1 MTYFLYSG
9 RITYCIPVIF
19 IFMFACSKKD
29 LPNTSSAEVFPVT
42 NPLVADTSYTVEYVA
57 NVQSIR
63 NIELRA
69 RIAGYLDQVYI
80 DEGEHVSKG
89 QILFSIN
96 GQEYREE
103 LTRATAMLKSAI
115 ADAKAAEVDLNNV
128 KRLVAETIISE
139 PELEIAQS
147 KYEAFMAKIDEARAL
162 ESSARLKLS
171 FADIRA
177 PFDGIVDRFPKRQ
190 GSLIQE
196 GDLLTVLSDNSQ
208 VFAYFNVSER
218 EYLEYVFSQEAQD
231 AVVELVLANGK
242 LYPFEGRI
250 ETVEG
255 TIDRNTG
262 NIAFRARFDN
272 PQAIIKHGASGKVR
286 LKRPVTDALI
296 VPQKST
302 FEIQDKTFVYV
313 VDDDNVVRMRP
324 VVPQFRL
331 THIYV
336 LASGL
341 SANEMILYEGIQRV
355 SDGQTITPDLQPMK
369 ETLAQLNGSLPR
381 TQMQYP

>member
-1 MTYFLYSG
+1 MISFLSLRRFSYWFLATFFLL
-9 RITYCIPVIF
+9 I
-19 IFMFACSKKD
+19 ACRKNDFVGSVS
-29 LPNTSSAEVFPVT
+29 TETFPVT

-57 NVQSIR
+57 NVHSVR

-69 RIAGYLDQVYI
+69 RISGYLDRIYV
-80 DEGEHVSKG
+80 DEGESVRKG
-89 QILFSIN
+89 QLLFSIN

-103 LTRATAMLKSAI
+103 LSRATAMLKSAI
-115 ADAKAAEVDLNNV
+115 ADAKAAEVDLANV
-128 KRLVAETIISE
+128 SRLVSESIVSE
-139 PELEIAQS
+139 PELAIAQS
-147 KYEAFMAKIDEARAL
+147 KYDAFLAKVEEARAM
-162 ESSARLKLS
+162 EASARLRLS

-177 PFDGIVDRFPKRQ
+177 PFDGIVDRFPNRQ

-218 EYLEYVFSQEAQD
+218 EYLEYVFGREERGED
-231 AVVELVLANGK
+231 IVELVLADGRI
-242 LYPFEGRI
+242 YPFEGKI

-255 TIDRNTG
+255 TIGISG

-272 PQAIIKHGASGKVR
+272 PQGIIKHGASGKVR
-286 LKRPVTDALI
+286 LRRPVREALI

-302 FEIQDKTFVYV
+302 FEIQDKTFVYI
-313 VDDDNVVRMRP
+313 VDDDNIVRMRR

-341 SANEMILYEGIQRV
+341 SPGDRILYEGIQRV
-355 SDGQTITPDLQPMK
+355 SDGQSITPDLQPIREMLAHLHNS
-369 ETLAQLNGSLPR
+369 ETE
-381 TQMQYP
+381 MQIQ

>member
-1 MTYFLYSG
+1 MISFLSLRRFSYWFLATLFVL
-9 RITYCIPVIF
+9 I
-19 IFMFACSKKD
+19 ACRKNDFVGSVS
-29 LPNTSSAEVFPVT
+29 TETFPVT

-57 NVQSIR
+57 NVHSVR

-69 RIAGYLDQVYI
+69 RISGYLDRIYV
-80 DEGEHVSKG
+80 DEGESVRKG
-89 QILFSIN
+89 QLLFSIN

-103 LTRATAMLKSAI
+103 LSRATAMLKSAI
-115 ADAKAAEVDLNNV
+115 ADAKAAEVDLANV
-128 KRLVAETIISE
+128 SRLVSESIVSE
-139 PELEIAQS
+139 PELAIAQS
-147 KYEAFMAKIDEARAL
+147 KYDAFLAKVEEARAM
-162 ESSARLKLS
+162 EASARLRLS

-177 PFDGIVDRFPKRQ
+177 PFDGIIDRFPNRQ

-218 EYLEYVFSQEAQD
+218 EYLEYVFGREERGED
-231 AVVELVLANGK
+231 IVELVLADGRI
-242 LYPFEGRI
+242 YPFEGKI

-255 TIDRNTG
+255 TIGNTG

-272 PQAIIKHGASGKVR
+272 PQGIIKHGASGKVR
-286 LKRPVTDALI
+286 LRRPVREALI

-302 FEIQDKTFVYV
+302 FEIQDKTFVYI
-313 VDDDNVVRMRP
+313 VDDDNIVRMRR
-324 VVPQFRL
+324 VVPRFRL

-341 SANEMILYEGIQRV
+341 SPGDRILYEGIQRV
-355 SDGQTITPDLQPMK
+355 SDGQSITPDLQPIREM
-369 ETLAQLNGSLPR
+369 LAHLHNSESE
-381 TQMQYP
+381 MQIQ

>member
-1 MTYFLYSG
+1 MISFLSLRRFSYWFLATFFLL
-9 RITYCIPVIF
+9 I
-19 IFMFACSKKD
+19 ACRKNDFVGSVS
-29 LPNTSSAEVFPVT
+29 TETFPVT

-57 NVQSIR
+57 NVHSVR

-69 RIAGYLDQVYI
+69 RISGYLDRIYV
-80 DEGEHVSKG
+80 DEGESVRKG
-89 QILFSIN
+89 QLLFSIN

-103 LTRATAMLKSAI
+103 LSRATAMLKSAI
-115 ADAKAAEVDLNNV
+115 ADAKAAEVDLANV
-128 KRLVAETIISE
+128 SRLVSESIVSE
-139 PELEIAQS
+139 PELAIAQS
-147 KYEAFMAKIDEARAL
+147 KYDAFLAKVEEARAM
-162 ESSARLKLS
+162 EASARLRLS

-177 PFDGIVDRFPKRQ
+177 PFDGIIDRFPNRQ

-218 EYLEYVFSQEAQD
+218 EYLEYVFGREERGED
-231 AVVELVLANGK
+231 IVELVLADGRI
-242 LYPFEGRI
+242 YPFEGKI

-255 TIDRNTG
+255 TIGNTG

-272 PQAIIKHGASGKVR
+272 PQGIIKHGASGKVR
-286 LKRPVTDALI
+286 LRRPVREALI

-302 FEIQDKTFVYV
+302 FEIQDKTFVYI
-313 VDDDNVVRMRP
+313 VDDDNIVRMRR
-324 VVPQFRL
+324 VVPRFRL

-341 SANEMILYEGIQRV
+341 SPGDRILYEGIQRV
-355 SDGQTITPDLQPMK
+355 SDGQSITPDLQPIREM
-369 ETLAQLNGSLPR
+369 LAHLHNSESE
-381 TQMQYP
+381 MQIQ